1 MTAFLEW
8 LGQVGLGHCA
18 QRLLENG
25 IDFDVAPGLTESDL
39 RSLGLNLGDSRRLLQ
54 ALRML
59 TQRDAAASVEGVA
72 GIDASSQ
79 AGRAVPDEQRQLTVM
94 FCDLVH
100 FTDLAQRVD
109 PEELKGV
116 VRAFR
121 RVCTEVVVH
130 YDGHVAQYMG
140 DGLMVYF
147 GWPGSH
153 EDDPQRCVRAALDI
167 VQAGHA
173 EPA

>member
-18 QRLLENG
+18 QRLIENG

-59 TQRDAAASVEGVA
+59 TQTMPRRQLRASPHRRLVPGRPRR
-72 GIDASSQ
+72 S
-79 AGRAVPDEQRQLTVM
+79 GRASPTHRDVLRSRGLHRPGAAHRSRGAEGR
-94 FCDLVH
+94 H
-100 FTDLAQRVD
+100 A
-109 PEELKGV
+109 GV
-116 VRAFR
+116 SRA
-121 RVCTEVVVH
+121 CSEVVAH
-130 YDGHVAQYMG
+130 YDGHVAQCLG

-147 GWPGSH
+147 GWPEAH
-153 EDDPQRCVRAALDI
+153 EDDPERCVRAALDI
-167 VQAGHA
+167 VQAVKG
-173 EPA
+173 